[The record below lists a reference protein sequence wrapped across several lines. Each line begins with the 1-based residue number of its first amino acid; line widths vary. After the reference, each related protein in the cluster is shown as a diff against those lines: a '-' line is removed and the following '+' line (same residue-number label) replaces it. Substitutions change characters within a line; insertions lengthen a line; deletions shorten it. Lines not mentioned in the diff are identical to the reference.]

1 MKVLIV
7 DDERAIRE
15 TLREILEEEG
25 FEVFTEDVG
34 SRVLE
39 RISEVTP
46 GILILDLFLP
56 GTSGMEV
63 LKELHEKGLTEKI
76 AVIIVSGHGSV
87 ETSVKAMKLGAF
99 DFIEKPIKYDKLLS
113 VVENARSFISERR
126 PDVKAISAF
135 LELPLRKAREE
146 FERLYILEVLKK
158 FNGDLK
164 KAATFMEIDI
174 SNLYRKINKY
184 GINHQ

>member
-1 MKVLIV
+1 MRVLIV
-7 DDERAIRE
+7 DDERSIRE

-25 FEVFTEDVG
+25 FEVFTEEIG
-34 SRVLE
+34 SKVLE
-39 RISEVTP
+39 KLSELKP
-46 GILILDLFLP
+46 DILILDLFLP

-63 LKELHEKGLTEKI
+63 LKTLNQKGLTHKI

-113 VVENARSFISERR
+113 VVESARSFLSSQNL
-126 PDVKAISAF
+126 DAKAFSDF
-135 LELPLRKAREE
+135 LELPLKKAREE
-146 FERLYILEVLKK
+146 FEKLYIAEVLKK

-164 KAATFMEIDI
+164 KAAAFMEIDI

-184 GINHQ
+184 GLNHH